1 MRTQSQG
8 HPGMSRRIV
17 GVVLGLV
24 LLGAA
29 CGEGGGTAAAPTTTT
44 GATAVPAPTSTVAR
58 GAPRWE
64 TVVTLSGTGPA
75 QTPPFAILAES
86 IQWRARWR
94 CDAGRLGITTDPAP
108 RRPAPLVDATCPGKG
123 EDFSIVS
130 GNVRLAIEAAGPW
143 EVIVDQQVDTP
154 LREPPLE
161 GAEAAPVLAQGSFY
175 DVEKQAKGTARLSRR
190 TDGSIVLRLEGFEV
204 STNVDLFVWLSE
216 AAAPKT
222 SVDATSAP
230 HVVLGNLKS
239 TNGDQNYVL
248 PATVD
253 PERVR
258 SIVIWCE
265 PIRIAYGAAA
275 LS

>member
-1 MRTQSQG
+1 V
-8 HPGMSRRIV
+8 SRRIV
-17 GVVLGLV
+17 GAVLGLV
-24 LLGAA
+24 LLGAG
-29 CGEGGGTAAAPTTTT
+29 CGEGGGAAGAPTTTT
-44 GATAVPAPTSTVAR
+44 GGAGGATTAAAPTSTVAR

-75 QTPPFAILAES
+75 QPPPFAILADS

-94 CDAGRLGITTDPAP
+94 CDAGQLRITTDPAP

-123 EDFSIVS
+123 EGFSIVS
-130 GNVRLAIEAAGPW
+130 GNVRLGIEAAGPW

-161 GAEAAPVLAQGSFY
+161 GAAAAPVLAQGSFY
-175 DVEKQAKGTARLSRR
+175 DIEKQAMGTARLSRR
-190 TDGSIVLRLEGFEV
+190 TDGSTVLRLEGFEV

-216 AAAPKT
+216 ATAPKT

-230 HVVLGNLKS
+230 KVVLGNLKS

-248 PATVD
+248 PASVA

-265 PIRIAYGAAA
+265 PIGIAYGAAA
-275 LS
+275 LTT